1 MPSGTEIHAVTIPAE
16 EREELMYRFYESR
29 NGRVLPFF
37 SSKSWAFKGADAELA
52 VALSSSF
59 MHDSVNESPELGPL
73 ELDIVT
79 GVDGVGDEQTG
90 RLLVYSQHGYF
101 QDEEGVTTL
110 DGIVSE
116 LVEKTNQQLLE
127 YDIQLP

>member
-1 MPSGTEIHAVTIPAE
+1 
-16 EREELMYRFYESR
+16 
-29 NGRVLPFF
+29 
-37 SSKSWAFKGADAELA
+37 
-52 VALSSSF
+52 